1 MKEKETNKNT
11 YLNYMVRYISM
22 YNWNCFDSRW
32 NRKHGTIERMNV
44 YQFVNEILADIKTN
58 TVALAS
64 TKINLVN

>member
-1 MKEKETNKNT
+1 
-11 YLNYMVRYISM
+11 MVRYISM
-22 YNWNCFDSRW
+22 CNWNCFDSRW

-64 TKINLVN
+64 TKINLAN